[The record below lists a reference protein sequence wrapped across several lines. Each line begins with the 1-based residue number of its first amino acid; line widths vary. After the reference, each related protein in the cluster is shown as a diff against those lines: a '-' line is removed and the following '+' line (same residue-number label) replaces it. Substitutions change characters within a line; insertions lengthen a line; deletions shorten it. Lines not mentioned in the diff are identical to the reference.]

1 MAIRISM
8 CSSSLVD
15 LAILSCDDNELAT
28 IRRSAAMQGDRPS
41 AGGLF
46 QEGYF
51 LKDVCAAKR
60 ALARLFTSGK
70 LIEGL

>member
-1 MAIRISM
+1 LVAGLLLKLSWNVPVTNIICPTASGFT
-8 CSSSLVD
+8 SSTVVV
-15 LAILSCDDNELAT
+15 
-28 IRRSAAMQGDRPS
+28 RSAS
-41 AGGLF
+41 GLF
-46 QEGYF
+46 QGGYF